1 MQDTNLYSTRDLY
14 FSSFLLA
21 TNHDLQ
27 DLSFDNL
34 GGFFWFVFEDKD
46 ECEKLEKLF
55 QAHQPKM
62 LIINFPNNPTGV
74 ILDEKQLNGI
84 CSLAKKYNCFLLS
97 DEIYKDLS
105 FANPV
110 KNAFSIIMQKIDKNV
125 NTFKKCRPSPANKNY

>member
-1 MQDTNLYSTRDLY
+1 MLNPNTNFFQSRDLY

-55 QAHQPKM
+55 QFNK
-62 LIINFPNNPTGV
+62 LTVN
-74 ILDEKQLNGI
+74 
-84 CSLAKKYNCFLLS
+84 AKDMVESIKYLKRRIS
-97 DEIYKDLS
+97 K
-105 FANPV
+105 
-110 KNAFSIIMQKIDKNV
+110 
-125 NTFKKCRPSPANKNY
+125 